1 MNILIISFYLKCK
14 KFFSVLRSWNYL
26 DLVPEPKLNLI
37 LVLLLHNSFKWQY
50 MAVAGAGAEIMDKVG
65 AGAENK

>member
-1 MNILIISFYLKCK
+1 M
-14 KFFSVLRSWNYL
+14 